1 MTKDANFAQGLIKV
15 KENDH
20 FAAIELF
27 SLVLAEDPRDANALS
42 QRAVCYLNI
51 LDHKNSMKDINA
63 AIEVDPE
70 YGYYYQCR
78 AYIKANAKDYEGSI
92 KDYEKAVE
100 LDPQDSI
107 AYNNLALAQEQM
119 GWNKQ
124 AKRNFDKSDQSAGIK
139 TAEERS
145 NERIA
150 KAEKTSLEN
159 SKEKVI
165 SSSDKDSKGEIAK
178 SVFTKKNSFKEFLSF
193 VGNGFKLKEN
203 DKS

>member
-20 FAAIELF
+20 LAAIELF
-27 SLVLAEDPRDANALS
+27 SLVLKEDSKDANALS

-51 LDHKNSMKDINA
+51 QDHKNSLKDINA
-63 AIEVDPE
+63 AIAVDPT

-78 AYIKANAKDYEGSI
+78 GYIKANVKDQEGAI
-92 KDYEKAVE
+92 LDYGKAVE

-119 GWNKQ
+119 GWAKQ
-124 AKRNFDKSDQSAGIK
+124 AESNFNKSDKIAGIK

-145 NERIA
+145 NERISE
-150 KAEKTSLEN
+150 AEEN
-159 SKEKVI
+159 SN
-165 SSSDKDSKGEIAK
+165 DKKKAAVDPESKAEIAK
-178 SVFTKKNSFKEFLSF
+178 SVFTKKNSFKEFLGF
-193 VGNGFKLKEN
+193 IGNGFKLKKDDE
-203 DKS
+203 S

>member
-1 MTKDANFAQGLIKV
+1 MTKDANFALGLIKV

-27 SLVLAEDPRDANALS
+27 SLVLKDDPKEANALS
-42 QRAVCYLNI
+42 QRAVCYLNV
-51 LDHKNSMKDINA
+51 LDHKKSMADINA
-63 AIEVDPE
+63 AIHLDPE

-78 AYIKANAKDYEGSI
+78 AYIKANMKDHEGSI

-107 AYNNLALAQEQM
+107 AYNNLALAQEQI
-119 GWNKQ
+119 GWAKQ
-124 AKRNFDKSDQSAGIK
+124 AKANFNKSDKIAGIK

-145 NERIA
+145 EARIA
-150 KAEKTSLEN
+150 EQAVDASEEISEKIPQNSNKN
-159 SKEKVI
+159 SKGV
-165 SSSDKDSKGEIAK
+165 IAK
-178 SVFTKKNSFKEFLSF
+178 SVFTKKSNFKEFIGF
-193 VGNGFKLKEN
+193 IKNGFKLKKD

>member
-20 FAAIELF
+20 FVAIELF
-27 SLVLAEDPRDANALS
+27 SLVLAEDPKDANALS

-51 LDHKNSMKDINA
+51 GNYSKSMDDINA
-63 AIEVDPE
+63 AIAVDPE

-78 AYIKANAKDYEGSI
+78 AYIKASMKDYESSI

-119 GWNKQ
+119 GWAKQ
-124 AKRNFDKSDQSAGIK
+124 AQSNFDKSDKIAGVKSAK
-139 TAEERS
+139 ERSEERIS
-145 NERIA
+145 KSED
-150 KAEKTSLEN
+150 KANQT
-159 SKEKVI
+159 VATP
-165 SSSDKDSKGEIAK
+165 DKSTTKGDIAK
-178 SVFTKKNSFKEFLSF
+178 SVFTKKSSFKEFISF
-193 VGNGFKLKEN
+193 IKNGFKLKKD